1 LPIITAFQ
9 GTITVEGTFKGIVDS
24 QPFYTWTLTAYGQTI
39 GELLDNLVITS
50 VSLANDV
57 FAWVAN
63 NKPADYNM
71 EDDYWY
77 IQVVHPEILET
88 SKDNPATHS
97 KRNDTGSGSS
107 LDSIEDIVKFPVLIR
122 DIQIRAAATSLLL
135 KKTDKS
141 EIVDEAAIP
150 HKGVYE
156 VSSFSEMT
164 KFGFTGSEL
173 DTILEIGEREGRL
186 KEYREKL
193 DGARNYR
200 KRVTETKN
208 TTKTNWW
215 KRRKEAAAG
224 N

>member
-1 LPIITAFQ
+1 MPIITAFQ
-9 GTITVEGTFKGIVDS
+9 GTVTVEGAFKGFADS

-39 GELLDNLVITS
+39 GELLDNLVTTS

-63 NKPADYNM
+63 NKPADYELK
-71 EDDYWY
+71 EDSWY

-97 KRNDTGSGSS
+97 MKNDTGSGSS

-122 DIQIRAAATSLLL
+122 DIQIRATATSLLL

-141 EIVDEAAIP
+141 EIVDKAAVP
-150 HKGVYE
+150 HEGIYE
-156 VSSFSEMT
+156 VTSFNEMT
-164 KFGFTGSEL
+164 KFGFSGAEL

-186 KEYREKL
+186 KMYREDL
-193 DGARNYR
+193 SLARSYR
-200 KRVTETKN
+200 KQERETAKK
-208 TTKTNWW
+208 TDTKTSWW
-215 KRRKEAAAG
+215 KKLVA
-224 N
+224 